1 MGATMEIQDIN
12 LKELIKKEIGLEF
25 GKNNKISCP
34 FHAEKTPSLSV
45 HFNSNTNR
53 ATYKCFGCGASGD
66 AIQFIMDYKNMS
78 FIEARKYLGLE
89 EEEPEQ
95 KKIKNLL
102 EEYCKWLMNKDK
114 DLKELLGIFTYV
126 NEENK
131 PIYYKAKF
139 KTNSKNTYRFLHIYE
154 YNGKKSVKQGMSF
167 NGSNIQILPYNYY
180 NLLQGI
186 GQNKVIVIT
195 EGEKDAN
202 TLNHV
207 LPNKNY
213 VATSVKDVK
222 DFSFLNGAK
231 VYIVGDTGE
240 AGLKYIDTIKK
251 NIVNIVEELRVV
263 TLPRLEDLGDNKD
276 ITDWIEAGHTKEEL
290 YRAFNK
296 SLNLKSRYD
305 LQQNSVGIYK
315 QVPSKVN
322 EGDYDKIYITNF
334 QILKAVSTVNI
345 DENIEGVELTIRA
358 DNGNILIVKALATDF
373 DDIKSFRNRL
383 GSMDLAFKGKIND
396 LITLKE
402 WVAKYFINSR
412 YKLINGNKFL
422 YKDNKL
428 NFIISDG
435 AVSGAGIDKTIKS
448 NEDNLKINLP
458 EGVISKDELKE
469 LMEYLFKFTTP
480 ARAYSIIGTLVNNL
494 AVAQTEKLGISLHN
508 LLIAG
513 GAGGGKTTILKKV
526 VAPLLNYPIKF
537 IKPIGETTK
546 FAMIKDLSSG
556 NYTILYD
563 EYKPSMMS
571 KYRINELSN
580 LFRFTYDREAVPRGQ
595 KNMTVKNYHMG
606 RPIIMAGEESF
617 AYGEAAQFER
627 NCIVYL
633 SKDER
638 TTENTKAMEYLI
650 EHEETLNKLG
660 KELIKEVLSLNIDD
674 YKAIRKG
681 ITINTIDARVSNTAL
696 NICAGMEIFNR
707 VLVKY
712 DLPIIDNFI
721 EPIVENL
728 KTEVLE
734 DRETVS
740 SVVENLLKKFDE
752 LLEDNKVTNPDRVI
766 QDKRDGTEIYIKT
779 NLMLDEIRLYV
790 KNTNNNDITVIS
802 DKDFK
807 KQAKKAGYILGA
819 GRDGRVIKVREDEP
833 SKYKTVRFDIYSKE
847 KLRTL
852 EVNSIVEPEL
862 TPVSE
867 EEAKVIQGVFD
878 NKK

>member
-34 FHAEKTPSLSV
+34 FHSEKTPSLSV

-53 ATYKCFGCGASGD
+53 ETYKCFGCGATGD
-66 AIQFIMDYKNMS
+66 AIQFIRDYKKMS

-89 EEEPEQ
+89 EEKPEQ
-95 KKIKNLL
+95 KEIKNLL
-102 EEYCKWLMNKDK
+102 EKYCKWLMTKDSN
-114 DLKELLGIFTYV
+114 LKELLGIFTYV

-139 KTNSKNTYRFLHIYE
+139 KTPNKNTYRFLHIYE
-154 YNGKKSVKQGMSF
+154 DNGKKSVKQGMSF

-276 ITDWIEAGHTKEEL
+276 ITDWIEAGHTKEKL

-428 NFIISDG
+428 NFITSDG

-458 EGVISKDELKE
+458 EDNLTKEEFKE
-469 LMEYLFKFTTP
+469 LMKHLFEFTTYG
-480 ARAYSIIGTLVNNL
+480 RAYSIIGTLVNNL
-494 AVAQTEKLGISLHN
+494 AVAQTEKLKIKLHH
-508 LLIAG
+508 LLIVGEAG
-513 GAGGGKTTILKKV
+513 SGKSTILEKV
-526 VAPLLNYPIKF
+526 VAPLLNYSTEQIKS
-537 IKPIGETTK
+537 IGEATK
-546 FAMIKDLSSG
+546 FSLIKTLSNG
-556 NYTILYD
+556 NYTVLYD
-563 EYKPSMMS
+563 EFKPSMMN
-571 KYRINELSN
+571 KYKKDELSN
-580 LFRFTYDREAVPRGQ
+580 ILRNLYDRTSISRGQ
-595 KNMTVKNYHMG
+595 KNMTVKDYRLS
-606 RPIIMAGEESF
+606 RPLIMAGEESF
-617 AYGEAAQFER
+617 AYGETAQLER
-627 NCIVYL
+627 SCIVYL
-633 SKDER
+633 SKNER
-638 TTENTKAMEYLI
+638 TTENTKTMEYLI
-650 EHEETLNKLG
+650 EHGEALNKLG
-660 KELIKEVLSLNIDD
+660 KELIKEVLSLSIED
-674 YKAIRKG
+674 YKAIRNNIEVTEIDNRIK
-681 ITINTIDARVSNTAL
+681 NTCV
-696 NICAGMEIFNR
+696 NICAGMEIFNKILDR
-707 VLVKY
+707 YGLQKVE
-712 DLPIIDNFI
+712 NFI
-721 EPIVENL
+721 EPILENI
-728 KTEVLE
+728 KAEILE
-734 DRETVS
+734 DKEEVS

-752 LLEDNKVTNPDRVI
+752 LLEDNKVTNPDRII
-766 QDKRDGTEIYIKT
+766 QDKRDETEIYIKT

-790 KNTNNNDITVIS
+790 KNTNNNDIMVIS

-833 SKYKTVRFDIYSKE
+833 SKYKTVRFDIYSKG